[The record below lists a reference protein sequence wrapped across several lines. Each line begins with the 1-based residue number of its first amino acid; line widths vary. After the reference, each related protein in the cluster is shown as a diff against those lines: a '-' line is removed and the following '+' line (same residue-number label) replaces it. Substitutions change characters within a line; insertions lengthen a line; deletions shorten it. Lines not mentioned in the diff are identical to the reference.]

1 MVHLSSTKNQHFI
14 SQAELRLNSI
24 NAGASQENQR
34 IYSFDVTDRESF
46 DCDLTSER
54 GSKINGS
61 LSIHDLFSF
70 DVLDKSTRLNF
81 ENVFTRYEARIKKDT
96 ESLLDKIAVNNGDIK
111 EEIINLFVAK
121 FLNFVRNPY
130 SVEKVLNTF
139 KPLQN
144 VKPIQEPDKSNFASL
159 LAGNRPQQEYL
170 CSELGISENQYVTW
184 LGTLFMLLSE
194 FRPGEPNFMEE
205 TIRSLFE
212 NPDTV
217 VFVMVYKYKN
227 ATCVVS
233 DRGYTT
239 PVPDG
244 KHMAFDF
251 NLRSNAFIRYMFG
264 DLKSLTPDGVPKRII
279 DLYKSQKKEVRVFH
293 FNDDMNEL
301 EVYNQRTLYQCHSR
315 IYSSAKSNHGL

>member
-1 MVHLSSTKNQHFI
+1 MVHLSETKNQHFI

-24 NAGASQENQR
+24 NPGASQQNQR
-34 IYSFDVTDRESF
+34 VYSFEVTDREAFGYELSS
-46 DCDLTSER
+46 DR
-54 GSKINGS
+54 GTKIDGS

-70 DVLDKSTRLNF
+70 DVVDRGLRLNF
-81 ENVFTRYEARIKKDT
+81 ENIFTKYEGRIGGDT
-96 ESLLDKIAVNNGDIK
+96 ESLLSKIDKNNSDIK
-111 EEIINLFVAK
+111 EEILNLFVAK

-139 KPLQN
+139 AVLRNFKPA
-144 VKPIQEPDKSNFASL
+144 QEPMKSKFEKL

-170 CSELGISENQYVTW
+170 CSQLGITHNQYVTW
-184 LGTLFMLLSE
+184 LGSLFMLLSE
-194 FRPGEPNFMEE
+194 FREGEPNFMEE

-217 VFVMVYKYKN
+217 VFVMIYRYTN
-227 ATCVVS
+227 GTCIVS
-233 DRGYTT
+233 DRGHTI

-251 NLRSNAFIRYMFG
+251 NLSSNAFIRYMFG
-264 DLKSLTPDGVPKRII
+264 DLESLTPKGVPQKII
-279 DLYKSQKKEVRVFH
+279 DMYKAQKKEVKVFP
-293 FNDDMNEL
+293 FENDMHEL

-315 IYSSAKSNHGL
+315 VYSSAKENHGL